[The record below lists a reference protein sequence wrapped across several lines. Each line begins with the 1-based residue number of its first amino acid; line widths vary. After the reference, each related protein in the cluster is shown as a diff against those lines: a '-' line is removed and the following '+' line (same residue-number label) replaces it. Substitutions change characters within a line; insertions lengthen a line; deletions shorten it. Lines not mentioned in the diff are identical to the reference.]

1 MTTTTIEFAVENAG
15 CESCA
20 ERVRAA
26 LAPLAAVERIDV
38 DEAADRATVR
48 VSADDGVDQAAVNAA
63 LADAS
68 EGSGGHDYRIAAG
81 TWSQRG

>member
-1 MTTTTIEFAVENAG
+1 MSETIEFAVENAG

-26 LAPLAAVERIDV
+26 LTPFAAVDRIDV

-48 VSADDGVDQAAVNAA
+48 VTADGDLDAAAVDAA
-63 LADAS
+63 LAEAS
-68 EGSGGHDYRIAAG
+68 EGSGGHEYRIAAG
-81 TWSQRG
+81 TWSRRG

>member
-1 MTTTTIEFAVENAG
+1 MTAIIEFAVENAG

-26 LAPLAAVERIDV
+26 LAPLATVERIDF

-48 VSADDGVDQAAVNAA
+48 VSADGDVDQAAVNAA

-68 EGSGGHDYRIAAG
+68 EGSGGHEYRIAAG
-81 TWSQRG
+81 PWSQHG